1 MTYLIENGN
10 VYLNGRFEKCNLY
23 VDDMGLLT
31 IGGKDV
37 SADETIDASGLTIL
51 PGLIDPH
58 VHLREPGFEY
68 KETIDS
74 GSQAGACGGFTTI
87 FSMPNLNPVPDSVE
101 NLKVQLDR
109 IEKSAKIHVMP
120 IASITKGQK
129 GKGELSDIDDLSKY
143 VKVFSDDGVGV
154 QSEDL
159 MRKAMVKI
167 SKNGGMITEH
177 CEDMSEIKPGA
188 CIHDGKK
195 AEEFNLVGI
204 NSASE
209 ANEVIR
215 NISLSK
221 ETGCP
226 VNICHVS
233 AKESIDAIRRGK
245 EEGVKVTAEV
255 TVHHLLCTEDDI
267 KENDGNW
274 KMNPPLRTKEDRK
287 ALLEAIKDGTIDMI
301 CTDHAPHS
309 KEEKSRGLEKSSF
322 GIIGLEFAF
331 PLIYSYIVKEGYL
344 ELEKAIDMMSSKVAD
359 IFNIDAG
366 RIQEGK
372 MANLCIY
379 DLNTEKVL
387 DKAMLKSKS
396 SNTPFIG
403 WKVYCSNKM
412 TMVDGKV
419 VYREEIQ

>member
-10 VYLNGRFEKCNLY
+10 VYLNGRFERCNLY

-31 IGGKDV
+31 IGGDNF
-37 SADETIDASGLTIL
+37 SADEIIDASGLTIL

-87 FSMPNLNPVPDSVE
+87 FSMPNLRPAPDSVE
-101 NLKVQLDR
+101 NLKVQLDI
-109 IEKSAKIHVMP
+109 IEKRAKIHVIP

-129 GKGELSDIDDLSKY
+129 GRGDLADIDDLSKY
-143 VKVFSDDGVGV
+143 VRVFSDDGVGV
-154 QSEDL
+154 QSKDL
-159 MRKAMVKI
+159 MREAMVKI

-177 CEDMSEIKPGA
+177 CEDMNELKPGA
-188 CIHDGKK
+188 CIHDGKR
-195 AEEFNLVGI
+195 AEELNLVGI

-209 ANEVIR
+209 ANEVTR

-226 VNICHVS
+226 INICHVS
-233 AKESIDAIRRGK
+233 AKESVEAIRKGK

-274 KMNPPLRTKEDRK
+274 KMNPPLRTKEDRR

-309 KEEKSRGLEKSSF
+309 KEEKSRGLEKSPF

-331 PLIYSYIVKEGYL
+331 PLIYSYIVREGYI
-344 ELEKAIDMMSSKVAD
+344 ELERAIDMMSSKVAEV
-359 IFNIDAG
+359 FNIGGG

-372 MANLCIY
+372 LANLCIY
-379 DLNTEKVL
+379 DLNTERVL
-387 DKAMLKSKS
+387 DKTMLKSKS
-396 SNTPFIG
+396 SNTPFLG

-419 VYREEIQ
+419 VYREEI